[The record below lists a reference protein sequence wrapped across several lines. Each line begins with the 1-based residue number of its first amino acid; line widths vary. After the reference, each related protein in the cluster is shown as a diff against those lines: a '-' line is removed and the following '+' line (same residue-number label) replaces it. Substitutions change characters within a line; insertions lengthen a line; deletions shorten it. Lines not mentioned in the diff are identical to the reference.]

1 MVIAQGLRKF
11 PQLQTV
17 PGPASNIPRR
27 DERHKYP
34 YGYPND
40 EPGEKFKGVHA
51 CHECGT
57 KFPLNADDDTECANC
72 THKKCTD
79 CPRVRPKKVE
89 PELDPDVLEGLRLR
103 WEELKL
109 GES

>member
-1 MVIAQGLRKF
+1 M
-11 PQLQTV
+11 PC
-17 PGPASNIPRR
+17 R

-51 CHECGT
+51 CQDCGT
-57 KFPLNADDDTECANC
+57 KFPGDADIGTECANC
-72 THKKCTD
+72 SHKKCAD

-89 PELDPDVLEGLRLR
+89 PEIDPDVLENLRLR